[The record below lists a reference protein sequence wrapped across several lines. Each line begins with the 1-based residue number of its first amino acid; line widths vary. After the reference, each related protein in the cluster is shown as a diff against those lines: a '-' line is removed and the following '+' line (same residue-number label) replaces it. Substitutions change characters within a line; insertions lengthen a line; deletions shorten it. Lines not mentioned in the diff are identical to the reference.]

1 MPAIELEGV
10 WKRYL
15 IKKEAAWAILR
26 LMMDMGKKNQKD
38 RKNLFWA
45 LRDISFTV
53 EPGEALGII
62 GPNGAGKTTLLRLL
76 GHIATPTHGRLM
88 TKGRIGALINLGAGF
103 HPELTG
109 RENISLN
116 GVIMGMSRKEI
127 ARKFDSIVE
136 FSGLKDVLDRPV
148 KRYSSG
154 MYARLGFSVAIH
166 VDPDI
171 LLVDEVLAVGD
182 TQFQKKCYQRIWDLV
197 SHDRAVVF
205 VSHNLWAVKQI
216 CNRIMFLKDGQV
228 QYIGAPD
235 EAIRAYEGYMYS
247 VERSALQPTKIFGAN
262 DTETSVILE
271 DIRLSDGTKEL
282 GKQIEMIRPLTIRFR
297 FRKSISV
304 DPVAFAIG
312 FIRDDGLHCCTV
324 FSDESDCVA
333 KSDVKEGYVEVRF
346 PRVLLLPAVYRLYV
360 SALSPGPG
368 LRLIHA
374 QEHYPIEVRGPD
386 YFNWEHGSQYMPS
399 DWHLTV

>member
-1 MPAIELEGV
+1 MPAIELEGI

-15 IKKEAAWAILR
+15 TKKQAAWTVLR
-26 LMMDMGKKNQKD
+26 LMMDRGKKNRKD
-38 RKNLFWA
+38 QKNLFWA
-45 LRDISFTV
+45 LQDISFMV

-76 GHIATPTHGRLM
+76 GHIATPTHGRLV
-88 TKGRIGALINLGAGF
+88 TEGRIGALINLGAGF

-109 RENISLN
+109 RENIFLN
-116 GVIMGMSRKEI
+116 GVILGMSRKEI
-127 ARKFDSIVE
+127 AGKFDSIVE

-182 TQFQKKCYQRIWDLV
+182 TQFQKKCYQRMWDLV
-197 SHDRAVVF
+197 SRDRAVVF

-216 CNRIMFLKDGQV
+216 CNRAMFLKDGQI
-228 QYIGAPD
+228 QYIGTPD
-235 EAIRAYEGYMYS
+235 EAIRAYEGCMYS
-247 VERSALQPTKIFGAN
+247 AELTRPECSGMAPVTIADAI
-262 DTETSVILE
+262 VVLE
-271 DIRLSDGTKEL
+271 DIQLLKGTELL
-282 GKQIEMIRPLTIRFR
+282 GKEIELMQPLTIRFR

-333 KSDVKEGYVEVRF
+333 RSDVKEGYVELRF
-346 PRVLLLPAVYRLYV
+346 PMVLLLPAVYRLYI
-360 SALSPGPG
+360 SAVSPGPG

-374 QEHYPIEVRGPD
+374 QEHFPIEVRGPE
-386 YFNWEHGSQYMPS
+386 YFNWEHGSQYIPS
-399 DWHLTV
+399 DWHLIL

>member
-1 MPAIELEGV
+1 MPAIEMEGI

-15 IKKEAAWAILR
+15 IEKQAAWTVLR
-26 LMMDMGKKNQKD
+26 LMMDRGKKNQKD
-38 RKNLFWA
+38 QKNLFWA
-45 LRDISFTV
+45 LRDISFKV

-109 RENISLN
+109 RENIFLN

-127 ARKFDSIVE
+127 ACKFDSIVE

-166 VDPDI
+166 VNPDI

-182 TQFQKKCYQRIWDLV
+182 MQFQKKCYQRMWDLV

-216 CNRIMFLKDGQV
+216 CNRGMFLKDGQI
-228 QYIGAPD
+228 QYIGTPD
-235 EAIRAYEGYMYS
+235 EAIR
-247 VERSALQPTKIFGAN
+247 
-262 DTETSVILE
+262 
-271 DIRLSDGTKEL
+271 
-282 GKQIEMIRPLTIRFR
+282 
-297 FRKSISV
+297 
-304 DPVAFAIG
+304 
-312 FIRDDGLHCCTV
+312 
-324 FSDESDCVA
+324 
-333 KSDVKEGYVEVRF
+333 
-346 PRVLLLPAVYRLYV
+346 VY
-360 SALSPGPG
+360 
-368 LRLIHA
+368 
-374 QEHYPIEVRGPD
+374 
-386 YFNWEHGSQYMPS
+386 
-399 DWHLTV
+399 